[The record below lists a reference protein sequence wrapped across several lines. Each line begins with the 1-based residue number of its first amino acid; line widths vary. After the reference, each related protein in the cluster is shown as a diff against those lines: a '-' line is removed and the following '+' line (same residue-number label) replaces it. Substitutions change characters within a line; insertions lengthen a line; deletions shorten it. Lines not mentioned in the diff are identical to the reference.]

1 MDDAVRVI
9 CTVQVG
15 HHRGDLPAPLS
26 LDRAETLAMLVA
38 RPVEAVAALRRPRAS
53 PSEPLESLLRPPF
66 IVPATRISAR
76 CCPSRARRG
85 RRGRR
90 CSRSSLSGRPRW
102 GVCVHHRPR
111 LPVAAIVNPG
121 PRPAGARLL
130 WPVSRI
136 TLNVL
141 LLAGGIALAT
151 WVAAQVRLVVVPVLV
166 ALLLATLLVPPVDA
180 LRRRGVPSVP
190 ATLVAMLLGIGAVS
204 GVIALIAPAF
214 ADQAGDLGSTARNGL
229 EEVLGWLS
237 QGPLGL
243 ERADLQDAIDDAV
256 AGVRGNADRIGEGV
270 LAGATLATE
279 ILAGFLLVV
288 VLVFFFVHDG
298 RSMWGW
304 LVALAPERHR
314 DVIDGAGH
322 EVWRTTTAYVRGVA
336 IIAVVD
342 ALLIGLALVIIGVPL
357 VVPLMVLV
365 FLGAFVPLIGAII
378 AGAVAALVAL
388 ISDGVV
394 SALLVV
400 AAITVIQQ
408 LEGDLLYP
416 NIVGRAIRLHA
427 VAILLVLTAGT
438 VIAGILGALLAVPV
452 AAGAWTA
459 IDYVRRSR
467 DAAVTPPPATSDASA
482 TA

>member
-1 MDDAVRVI
+1 M
-9 CTVQVG
+9 
-15 HHRGDLPAPLS
+15 
-26 LDRAETLAMLVA
+26 
-38 RPVEAVAALRRPRAS
+38 
-53 PSEPLESLLRPPF
+53 
-66 IVPATRISAR
+66 
-76 CCPSRARRG
+76 
-85 RRGRR
+85 
-90 CSRSSLSGRPRW
+90 
-102 GVCVHHRPR
+102 
-111 LPVAAIVNPG
+111 NPG
-121 PRPAGARLL
+121 TRSGPAGARLL
-130 WPVSRI
+130 WPVNRI

-141 LLAGGIALAT
+141 LLAAGVALTA

-166 ALLLATLLVPPVDA
+166 ALLLSTLLVPAADV

-190 ATLVAMLLGIGAVS
+190 ATLVAMLVGLGAVA
-204 GVIALIAPAF
+204 GVIALIAPSF
-214 ADQAGDLGSTARNGL
+214 VDQADDLGRTAQDGL
-229 EEVLGWLS
+229 AEVLGWLS
-237 QGPLGL
+237 EGPLGL
-243 ERADLQDAIDDAV
+243 ERTDLQDAVDDAV
-256 AGVRGNADRIGEGV
+256 AAVRDNADRIGEGV
-270 LAGATLATE
+270 LAGATLLTE
-279 ILAGFLLVV
+279 VVTGLLLVV

-298 RSMWGW
+298 RGMWGW
-304 LVALAPERHR
+304 LVSLAPERHR
-314 DVIDGAGH
+314 DVIDGAGY

-342 ALLIGLALVIIGVPL
+342 ALLIGLALTVIGVPL

-365 FLGAFVPLIGAII
+365 FLGAFVPLIGAVL

-388 ISDGVV
+388 ISEGVV

-416 NIVGRAIRLHA
+416 NIVGRAIRLHG

-452 AAGAWTA
+452 AAGVWTA

-467 DAAVTPPPATSDASA
+467 DAAVTPPSAASDANA